1 MRFFQQIRAR
11 ISAWYQAADKSVL
24 TNVAFL
30 VAISLSAL
38 LLVSVTAYGWWSDN
52 LAPAVTV
59 NGRSI
64 NVSDVRARGEI
75 TLFRIG
81 LEQQRIRARVS
92 AGTLSSEAGN
102 AQLEALQAQVD
113 EINNQLTSEVIDALL
128 IAQITEERGIRVEES
143 VMDEAWKA
151 ETSLPE
157 LRLLRRITIDF
168 TPSEDGSA
176 EAAAKAKAEGILQE
190 LEAGAAFSDLAKR
203 ESTDSFAE
211 EGGRIGWSS
220 KDEDPLEDLGY
231 AAAWSLETSGPT
243 DAILRSTDQY
253 VIFYVDQIRE
263 GTDDPDFEKRAA
275 DAEINLT
282 LYREIVGE
290 RALSDALGEV
300 ITKELTTG
308 PQELRDV
315 SYVTVP
321 VSTSGGEADEVQVR
335 HILYSPNDDAQAAAS
350 LDRADPAWAAAKAE
364 ADAALAALR
373 ANPFKFK
380 KIAEE
385 SDDETSAA
393 DGGLLR
399 WAVKGTYTKAF
410 DEAVWSPGLTVG
422 EILDVVETEFG
433 FHIIQYAGVRTGIKL
448 QFGALA
454 ETLKTATD
462 FIATAKELTKDF
474 DGVEVSNAGFVARY
488 SINPELS
495 AIIWRLSAGEVSG
508 VSALGESLVIVKVDA
523 IETKTLAADQLET
536 LTENG
541 YFVWLEVQRR
551 SVEIAIDGQ
560 VVQEAS
566 GLDTP

>member
-11 ISAWYQAADKSVL
+11 IAAWYEASDKSVL

-64 NVSDVRARGEI
+64 NVSDLRARGEI
-75 TLFRIG
+75 TLFRLG

-113 EINNQLTSEVIDALL
+113 EINNQLTSEAIDALL
-128 IAQITEERGIRVEES
+128 IAQIAEEREVLVEAS
-143 VMDEAWKA
+143 VIDEAWKA

-168 TPSEDGSA
+168 TPSENGNA
-176 EAAAKAKAEGILQE
+176 EAAAKAKAERILQE
-190 LEAGAAFSDLAKR
+190 LEAGATFSDLAKR
-203 ESTDSFAE
+203 DSTDSFAE

-220 KDEDPLEDLGY
+220 KDEDPLDDLGY
-231 AAAWSLETSGPT
+231 AAAWDLAAPGPT
-243 DAILRSTDQY
+243 GAILRSNDQY
-253 VIFYVDQIRE
+253 VIFYVDQIRA
-263 GTDDPDFEKRAA
+263 GTDDLDFNKRAA
-275 DAEINLT
+275 DAEINLA
-282 LYREIVGE
+282 LYREMVGE
-290 RALSDALGEV
+290 RALRDALGVV

-321 VSTSGGEADEVQVR
+321 VSTSGGEADEVRVR

-364 ADAALAALR
+364 ADAALAELR
-373 ANPFKFK
+373 AGSVKFTTL
-380 KIAEE
+380 AEE

-393 DGGLLR
+393 DGGLLD
-399 WAVKGTYTKAF
+399 WAIQGTYTKAF
-410 DEAVWSPGLTVG
+410 DDAVWKPDLQDGA
-422 EILDVVETEFG
+422 ILDVVETEYG
-433 FHIIQYAGVRTGIKL
+433 FHIIQFAGKRTGIKL
-448 QFGALA
+448 QFEALA
-454 ETLKTATD
+454 ETLKSATD
-462 FIATAKELTKDF
+462 FLATAKELTVDF
-474 DGVEVSNAGFVARY
+474 EGVEVSNAGFVARY
-488 SINPELS
+488 SINPDLS
-495 AIIWRLSAGEVSG
+495 DIIWRLGAGEVSG
-508 VSALGESLVIVKVDA
+508 ASALGESLVIVKVDA
-523 IETKTLAADQLET
+523 IETKTLTADQLET
-536 LTENG
+536 LTANG

>member
-1 MRFFQQIRAR
+1 
-11 ISAWYQAADKSVL
+11 
-24 TNVAFL
+24 
-30 VAISLSAL
+30 
-38 LLVSVTAYGWWSDN
+38 
-52 LAPAVTV
+52 
-59 NGRSI
+59 
-64 NVSDVRARGEI
+64 VSDLRARGEI
-75 TLFRIG
+75 TLFRLG

-113 EINNQLTSEVIDALL
+113 EINNQLTSEAIDALL
-128 IAQITEERGIRVEES
+128 IAQIAEEREVRVEAS
-143 VMDEAWKA
+143 VIDEAWKA

-190 LEAGAAFSDLAKR
+190 LEAGAAFSDIAKR
-203 ESTDSFAE
+203 DSTDSFAE

-231 AAAWSLETSGPT
+231 AAAWNLEASGPT

-282 LYREIVGE
+282 LYREILGE

-364 ADAALAALR
+364 ADAALAELR
-373 ANPFKFK
+373 ANPLKFK
-380 KIAEE
+380 KIAEG

-393 DGGLLR
+393 EGGLLR

-410 DEAVWSPGLTVG
+410 DEAIWNADLKDGD
-422 EILDVVETEFG
+422 ILDVVETEFG
-433 FHIIQYAGVRTGIKL
+433 FHIIQYAGMRTGIKL

-523 IETKTLAADQLET
+523 IETKALAADQLET

>member
-1 MRFFQQIRAR
+1 
-11 ISAWYQAADKSVL
+11 
-24 TNVAFL
+24 
-30 VAISLSAL
+30 
-38 LLVSVTAYGWWSDN
+38 
-52 LAPAVTV
+52 
-59 NGRSI
+59 
-64 NVSDVRARGEI
+64 
-75 TLFRIG
+75 
-81 LEQQRIRARVS
+81 
-92 AGTLSSEAGN
+92 
-102 AQLEALQAQVD
+102 
-113 EINNQLTSEVIDALL
+113 
-128 IAQITEERGIRVEES
+128 
-143 VMDEAWKA
+143 
-151 ETSLPE
+151 
-157 LRLLRRITIDF
+157 
-168 TPSEDGSA
+168 
-176 EAAAKAKAEGILQE
+176 
-190 LEAGAAFSDLAKR
+190 
-203 ESTDSFAE
+203 
-211 EGGRIGWSS
+211 
-220 KDEDPLEDLGY
+220 
-231 AAAWSLETSGPT
+231 
-243 DAILRSTDQY
+243 

-335 HILYSPNDDAQAAAS
+335 HILYSPNDDAQAAAN
-350 LDRADPAWAAAKAE
+350 LDRTDPAWAAAKAE
-364 ADAALAALR
+364 ADAALAGLR
-373 ANPFKFK
+373 ANPLKFK

-393 DGGLLR
+393 EGGLLR

-410 DEAVWSPGLTVG
+410 DEAVWRPGLTVG

-448 QFGALA
+448 QFEALA

-474 DGVEVSNAGFVARY
+474 DGVEVSNAEFVARY